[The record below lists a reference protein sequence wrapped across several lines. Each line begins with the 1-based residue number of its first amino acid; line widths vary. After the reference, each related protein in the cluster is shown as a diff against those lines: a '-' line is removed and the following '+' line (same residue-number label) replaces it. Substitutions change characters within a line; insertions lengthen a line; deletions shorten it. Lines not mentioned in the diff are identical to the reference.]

1 MTCENMVNSYSV
13 QLKVESCLQVRDVF
27 YKIPF
32 GGGGQKMAIFHC
44 KLPKYHFKTELFL
57 FNFWV
62 GGPFLVSSMQDSN
75 LKVL

>member
-1 MTCENMVNSYSV
+1 MTCENKVNSYSV

-32 GGGGQKMAIFHC
+32 GGGGQK
-44 KLPKYHFKTELFL
+44 LPKYHFKTELFL

-62 GGPFLVSSMQDSN
+62 GGPFLVSSMQD
-75 LKVL
+75 